1 MKLTATRV
9 AETKAQKD
17 DRKYSDGGGLYL
29 LVTAKGGKLWRYNY
43 RFNGKQRTFA
53 IGKYPEI
60 SLKQAR
66 NIHQVARSNLANG
79 IDPSQEKKNQ
89 KRERAQSTANT
100 FGAVALDW
108 AEQKLSGLSSA
119 TIKRNKSIMKLHL
132 LPGLADRPISEI
144 SPPEV
149 LAILRISESRGAI
162 ETPRRAKSIAGQIF
176 RYGVATGRCE
186 RDPTVDIRDALKPTV
201 STHYGALVEPKSVGR
216 FIRAIHEYHGGPVVK
231 AALLISAFTFQRPGN
246 IRSMEWQ
253 EVSNE
258 QWVIPA
264 SKSKTR
270 HSIVVPLSRQA
281 RSTLSEI
288 APLTWNGR
296 YVFPS
301 ERRAGRPLSDGGV
314 RVAIRSMGYERS
326 EMTAHG
332 FRAMDRTLL
341 DEVLLQRLEWI
352 EMQLGHRVRDVHGR
366 AYNRTQFLN
375 ERREMMQRWADYL
388 DRICLECGGEVYKGM
403 RGRS

>member
-89 KRERAQSTANT
+89 KRERAQSTANI

-231 AALLISAFTFQRPGN
+231 AALLISAFTFQWPGN
-246 IRSMEWQ
+246 IRSMEW
-253 EVSNE
+253 
-258 QWVIPA
+258 
-264 SKSKTR
+264 
-270 HSIVVPLSRQA
+270 
-281 RSTLSEI
+281 
-288 APLTWNGR
+288 
-296 YVFPS
+296 
-301 ERRAGRPLSDGGV
+301 
-314 RVAIRSMGYERS
+314 
-326 EMTAHG
+326 
-332 FRAMDRTLL
+332 
-341 DEVLLQRLEWI
+341 
-352 EMQLGHRVRDVHGR
+352 
-366 AYNRTQFLN
+366 
-375 ERREMMQRWADYL
+375 
-388 DRICLECGGEVYKGM
+388 
-403 RGRS
+403 